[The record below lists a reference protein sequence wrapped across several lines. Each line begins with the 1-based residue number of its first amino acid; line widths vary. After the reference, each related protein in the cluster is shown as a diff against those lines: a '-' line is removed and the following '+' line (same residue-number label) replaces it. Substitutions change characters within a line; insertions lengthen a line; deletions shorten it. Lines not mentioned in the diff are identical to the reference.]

1 LLRPKPSP
9 PLRLVHPRISRIHN
23 LECRKGIA
31 GLRSAFL
38 PIDLPFKVA
47 KLR

>member
-1 LLRPKPSP
+1 MR
-9 PLRLVHPRISRIHN
+9 N

-31 GLRSAFL
+31 GLHTAFL
-38 PIDLPFKVA
+38 PIDLPFAVA